1 MQKMRRV
8 QQGSVSEIGDNGR
21 FRNAVAQRKRNE
33 NERAFFVPVAVAKE
47 MPNEKRR
54 IEIGVV
60 VASLCRND
68 RCGLLGC

>member
-1 MQKMRRV
+1 MQKKRRV

-33 NERAFFVPVAVAKE
+33 NERAFYVPVAVATE
-47 MPNEKRR
+47 MPIEKSG

-60 VASLCRND
+60 VAAL
-68 RCGLLGC
+68 